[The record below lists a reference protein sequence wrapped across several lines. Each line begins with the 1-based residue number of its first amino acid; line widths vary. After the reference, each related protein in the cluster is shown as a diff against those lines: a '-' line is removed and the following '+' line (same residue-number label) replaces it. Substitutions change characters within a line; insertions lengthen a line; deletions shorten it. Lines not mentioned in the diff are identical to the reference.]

1 MRSSHHESSNWLR
14 TDALLNEPATYNTRL
29 PDTSGDQINDT
40 WVRRTR
46 MADISLKGLLMDNG
60 VAAQRWS
67 VKLLQRYRA
76 LDQMMRVTAAE
87 CEAECGG
94 NAYVALSYMKK
105 TVAGVTIAGTQIRYR
120 PTLAWRLRARG
131 AELCGMASWVPV
143 EPFYPRDI
151 SERTEKTAVLSE
163 YLQRNMPATW
173 ERFKVYEV
181 MKQRLRSE
189 ASLLYRVLCHLD
201 ELNETIQWIALEGN
215 QPAVQEARERLIA
228 LRNRLGLKSASLEI

>member
-1 MRSSHHESSNWLR
+1 
-14 TDALLNEPATYNTRL
+14 
-29 PDTSGDQINDT
+29 
-40 WVRRTR
+40 

-87 CEAECGG
+87 CEAECGR

-143 EPFYPRDI
+143 EPFYPRDV